1 MALKDKI
8 GWASVAIDAYTD
20 TSDNIKDN
28 ASGDKIAGDIIG
40 NVVVGGATT
49 VGAAVLTVAVLPAA
63 APVLAVA
70 APVLAVAAAGFGISV
85 GLTYLAE
92 GVKWD
97 VDLDGDGEDDSIK
110 DMVKTGAKKTWST
123 VAGWFN

>member
-70 APVLAVAAAGFGISV
+70 AAGFGISV